1 MTTPQF
7 RTHSRR
13 ALLVGTGAACAAAL
27 AGCARYDSNNGG
39 IAGGAPAQGTPA
51 QGTPAQGTAAQN
63 GASSPSG
70 AASPAAGPA
79 SPAGQNA
86 PAVLASTA
94 DIPVGGGKILASQK
108 IVITQPQA
116 GSFDA
121 FTAVCTHQGC
131 LVATVSGGT
140 INCPCHG
147 SKFSVANGS
156 VVNGP
161 AASPLAPV
169 SIKVQGTS
177 IVQA

>member
-1 MTTPQF
+1 MTTPHV
-7 RTHSRR
+7 RAASRR
-13 ALLVGTGAACAAAL
+13 ALLAGACAACAAAL
-27 AGCARYDSNNGG
+27 AGCARYDSSNGG
-39 IAGGAPAQGTPA
+39 IAGGAPAQGGAPGQGGPA
-51 QGTPAQGTAAQN
+51 SA
-63 GASSPSG
+63 
-70 AASPAAGPA
+70 AAGPA
-79 SPAGQNA
+79 SPDA

-94 DIPVGGGKILASQK
+94 DIPVGGGKILTSQK
-108 IVITQPQA
+108 IVITQPRA

-147 SKFSVANGS
+147 SKFSIANGS